1 MTNFVVLRG
10 RLTRPA
16 ALRSLPSGDQLV
28 ALEVSMVRVGERAET
43 APVVW
48 PDAPAAAS
56 ALDVDEEVVVVG
68 RIRRRFFRAAG
79 STQSRTEVVADLV
92 VPTAQTRRA
101 RAAVTG
107 ALARLE
113 AEVGRPG
120 GKPAGGSAG
129 GEPGEPDEPKGKRPR
144 ARAVPART

>member
-1 MTNFVVLRG
+1 VVIRG

-28 ALEVSMVRVGERAET
+28 ALEVSIQRDGERADT

-56 ALDVDEEVVVVG
+56 ALDVDQEVLVVG
-68 RIRRRFFRAAG
+68 RVRRRFFRAGG
-79 STQSRTEVVADLV
+79 STQSRTEVVADAV
-92 VPTAQTRRA
+92 VPATQTRRA
-101 RAAVTG
+101 KAALAR

-113 AEVGRPG
+113 EEEQQPQA
-120 GKPAGGSAG
+120 PAAARRAKAG
-129 GEPGEPDEPKGKRPR
+129 
-144 ARAVPART
+144 

>member
-1 MTNFVVLRG
+1 MTNVVVLRG

-28 ALEVSMVRVGERAET
+28 ALEVSIQREGERAET

-56 ALDVDEEVVVVG
+56 ALDVDQEVFVLG
-68 RIRRRFFRAAG
+68 RVRRRFFRAGG
-79 STQSRTEVVADLV
+79 STQSRTEVVADVV
-92 VPTAQTRRA
+92 VPASQARRVK
-101 RAAVTG
+101 AALAK

-113 AEVGRPG
+113 EESRP
-120 GKPAGGSAG
+120 PSSA
-129 GEPGEPDEPKGKRPR
+129 RPR
-144 ARAVPART
+144 AKAG